1 MYPLSISTKCE
12 YGSVSQNHYESVTT
26 CDDNIPLGKAESV
39 KHANMTSL
47 YFPSDTRVL
56 TIGILVLC
64 IFIGEFSK
72 DFLPTVISG
81 TDNDISG
88 PPYMLTFF
96 LGEISS
102 ITCSP
107 LFADIFSMRQ
117 IFGSLISA
125 TMIGYIICVF
135 VPNSTSMTLGLF
147 LRGFGYGGIAY
158 YRYILVKITAIETI
172 PLSLMILL
180 YVNAS

>member
-1 MYPLSISTKCE
+1 
-12 YGSVSQNHYESVTT
+12 
-26 CDDNIPLGKAESV
+26 
-39 KHANMTSL
+39 
-47 YFPSDTRVL
+47 
-56 TIGILVLC
+56 
-64 IFIGEFSK
+64 
-72 DFLPTVISG
+72 
-81 TDNDISG
+81 
-88 PPYMLTFF
+88 MLTFF
-96 LGEISS
+96 LGEILS